1 MKQDP
6 DSSGYTMVGAIVGGV
21 LVGGVLVG
29 VALLMF
35 IYLQP

>member
-6 DSSGYTMVGAIVGGV
+6 DNSGYTMVGAI
-21 LVGGVLVG
+21 VGGVLVG

-35 IYLQP
+35 IYLQL

>member
-6 DSSGYTMVGAIVGGV
+6 DSSGDTNVGAIVGGI
-21 LVGGVLVG
+21 LVG

-35 IYLQP
+35 IYLQL